1 MRCVEEYII
10 LHPVF
15 VNYFIME
22 MLFYFIIIIPSAI
35 IHEYAH
41 GWAADQLGDPTARY
55 AGRLTLDP
63 RSHID
68 KWGTLFMPLL
78 LFFATGGRF
87 LFAYAKP
94 VPYNP
99 YNLKNQK
106 WGPLLVAVAG
116 PLANFLLAFMFGLTL
131 RFLPLS
137 GTFASLLAVI
147 VYANVL
153 LGVFNLVPIPPL
165 DGSKVLYAIL
175 PDSMWQIKRALDQYG
190 FFILMIFIFFFF
202 RMISPVINYIFNLF
216 TGGIGL
222 F

>member
-1 MRCVEEYII
+1 
-10 LHPVF
+10 
-15 VNYFIME
+15 ME
-22 MLFYFIIIIPSAI
+22 MLFFFLIMIPSAI

-63 RSHID
+63 RAHVD
-68 KWGTLFMPLL
+68 KWGTFLMPLL
-78 LFFATGGRF
+78 LFFMTGGRF

-106 WGPLLVAVAG
+106 TGPLLVAVAG
-116 PLANFLLAFMFGLTL
+116 PLSNFLLAFMFGLTIQ
-131 RFLPLS
+131 FLPLS
-137 GTFASLLAVI
+137 STLTSFLSVI

-165 DGSKVLYAIL
+165 DGSKVLYAVL
-175 PDSMWQIKRALDQYG
+175 PDSMWKVKQTLEQYG
-190 FFILMIFIFFFF
+190 FFILMFFIFFFF
-202 RMISPVINYIFNLF
+202 QVISPVIYFIFNLF
-216 TGGIGL
+216 TGGRGI